1 MAQNRIIVHVDLD
14 YFFAQIEELEHPEYR
29 GKSVVICVYSGRT
42 DESGAVSTANYVAR
56 QLGVKSG
63 MPISWAK
70 RVLKNQESVFVPVNR
85 EKYEA
90 VSDQIMDVLRGFS
103 DIFEQVSVDE
113 AYLDVSDRVQGDYE
127 RAEGLGRE
135 IKASI
140 KEKTGL
146 TCSVG
151 IGPNKLVAKI
161 AANSA
166 KPDGLTTVLP
176 TSVNDFLRPLPIGR
190 LYGVGKKTEK
200 ILTDRGL
207 KTIGDLADQPVD
219 QLSQIFGKTLGRY
232 FHESANGIDQT
243 EVKERGLPKSLS
255 RITTLKFDTRKMDDL
270 HPVLEILCDDL
281 IQKMNT
287 YGIAFRSTSIIAV
300 TADMA
305 VQSRSMSFDE
315 AVTDRTVLL
324 ESVQRLLEDYL
335 RDSKQ
340 DLRRIGVRVSAF
352 SSAAAQKSLSSYLGR
367 VASSESLFWLE
378 SLRGV

>member
-1 MAQNRIIVHVDLD
+1 MVLAIALIYGYTALPQNRIIVHVDLD

-29 GKSVVICVYSGRT
+29 GKPVVVCVYSGRT

-56 QLGVKSG
+56 QFGVRSG

-70 RVLKNQESVFVPVNR
+70 RALKSQEAVFLPVNR
-85 EKYEA
+85 EKYDI
-90 VSDQIMDVLRGFS
+90 VSDQIMDILRVFG

-113 AYLDVSDRVQGDYE
+113 AYLDVSEKLRGDFE
-127 RAEGLGRE
+127 RAERLGRE

-140 KEKTGL
+140 REKVGL

-161 AANSA
+161 AANIV
-166 KPDGLTTVLP
+166 KPDGLTIVLP
-176 TSVNDFLRPLPIGR
+176 GSVNDFLRPLPIGR

-207 KTIGDLADQPVD
+207 KTVGDLADQPVD
-219 QLSQIFGKTLGRY
+219 QLSEIFGRTLGNY
-232 FHESANGIDQT
+232 FHESANGIDRS

-255 RITTLKFDTRKMDDL
+255 RITTLKSDTRKMDEMR
-270 HPVLEILCDDL
+270 PILEILCDDL
-281 IQKMNT
+281 IQKLNT
-287 YGIAFRSTSIIAV
+287 YGIAFRSAGIIAI
-300 TADMA
+300 TTDMS
-305 VQSRSMSFDE
+305 VQSRSLSLDE
-315 AVTDRTVLL
+315 PVTDKKVLL

-335 RDSKQ
+335 RESRQ

-352 SSAAAQKSLSSYLGR
+352 SPSAAQKSISSYFG
-367 VASSESLFWLE
+367 
-378 SLRGV
+378 